1 MDSYY
6 SKYLKYK
13 QKYLEL
19 KKIIG
24 GKLPECPERS
34 IDWDKKL
41 NPWTPKIFTTEE
53 LKCALD
59 EYAKSKNALNL
70 YCNKKD
76 DFSRD
81 CSSSLMNIDET
92 QLKTHLCVL
101 GLNSNNEI
109 WLGELTKND
118 SNKLEFNCTLIY
130 DYIRFNSKTHGH
142 FNETNYKTGQ
152 IRPFTIQKS
161 SGESFYGYIPKE
173 DLQQVINDAK
183 DIRTKRKEKADKK
196 K

>member
-1 MDSYY
+1 MDGYY

-19 KKIIG
+19 KKMIG

-81 CSSSLMNIDET
+81 CSSSLMNINET

-101 GLNSNNEI
+101 GLDSNNQI
-109 WLGELTKND
+109 WLGEFTKKND
-118 SNKLEFNCTLIY
+118 SNLEFKGTLIY
-130 DYIRFNSKTHGH
+130 DYIRFNSKTHGLL
-142 FNETNYKTGQ
+142 NESTFPTGQ
-152 IRPFTIQKS
+152 IKTFTIQKS

-173 DLQQVINDAK
+173 DLNKVIEVAK
-183 DIRTKRKEKADKK
+183 EIRALRKEKADKK